1 MPDASDSGC
10 PELPP
15 YRLRMEKAQNGEG
28 GERFYMASR
37 YDPSRESE
45 RWVAGLD
52 VKDGD
57 LVVLVGGGARAA
69 QSILNTGR
77 AILLAYF
84 EPFSE
89 LALQPPPADG
99 RARCFTHAPDLMA
112 FLREVGV
119 EDMIQ
124 YRFIPHPSLKRPLD
138 KYLDALSGAARA
150 AFEERIAAVMTL
162 SEIGRLVA
170 GNLIANLSALSAMRP
185 VRTLFSAWA
194 GEAVCVAGSGPSLD
208 RSAPEIARRHD
219 RLRVIAVDSAVLP
232 LLEYGVRV
240 DVGVCL
246 DPRPDTAEHLAGL
259 GKSSRSPGRWAV
271 SAAVHPQVLRR
282 LPADRLC
289 VFAGDH
295 PLERWLCDTW
305 GDPGTLAGGG
315 SVILPAFDL
324 ACRAGASEII
334 LAGSGPA
341 RISWRT
347 GGNWNA
353 WWPDTVAVAGSSV
366 RPLDLGASKASR
378 I

>member
-15 YRLRMEKAQNGEG
+15 YRLRMEKAQNGEPAPVLEVG

-119 EDMIQ
+119 DG
-124 YRFIPHPSLKRPLD
+124 D
-138 KYLDALSGAARA
+138 ATGADALFGVGRRGCLRGGVRAESG
-150 AFEERIAAVMTL
+150 
-162 SEIGRLVA
+162 
-170 GNLIANLSALSAMRP
+170 P
-185 VRTLFSAWA
+185 VR
-194 GEAVCVAGSGPSLD
+194 SGNC
-208 RSAPEIARRHD
+208 APA
-219 RLRVIAVDSAVLP
+219 
-232 LLEYGVRV
+232 
-240 DVGVCL
+240 
-246 DPRPDTAEHLAGL
+246 
-259 GKSSRSPGRWAV
+259 
-271 SAAVHPQVLRR
+271 
-282 LPADRLC
+282 
-289 VFAGDH
+289 
-295 PLERWLCDTW
+295 
-305 GDPGTLAGGG
+305 
-315 SVILPAFDL
+315 
-324 ACRAGASEII
+324 
-334 LAGSGPA
+334 
-341 RISWRT
+341 
-347 GGNWNA
+347 
-353 WWPDTVAVAGSSV
+353 
-366 RPLDLGASKASR
+366 
-378 I
+378 